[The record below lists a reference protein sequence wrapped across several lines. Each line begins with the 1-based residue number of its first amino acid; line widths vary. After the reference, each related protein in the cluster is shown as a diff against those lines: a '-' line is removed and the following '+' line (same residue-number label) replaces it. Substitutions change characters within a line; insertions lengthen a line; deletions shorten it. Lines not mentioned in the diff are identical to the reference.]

1 MRVDITCLD
10 KFSMTRARIL
20 TKGVRYGRQG
30 SEPLKYT
37 IFLLEL
43 NPTPFFR
50 TLKIVEK

>member
-20 TKGVRYGRQG
+20 TKGYGRQG

-50 TLKIVEK
+50 TPKIVEK

>member
-1 MRVDITCLD
+1 MRVDITFLD
-10 KFSMTRARIL
+10 RLSMTRARTL

-37 IFLLEL
+37 VFLLEL

-50 TLKIVEK
+50 TPKIVEK